1 MSSILSIYT
10 ATPIQF
16 ALELLWVSQAVKID
30 TDFADISI
38 VNVDGQTAKLRTVA
52 KLNAADGRVPKYK
65 GINEF
70 TYRKI
75 SLPSIF
81 PRDVVY
87 GGSRPIT
94 VLQLM
99 SYLMA
104 SYDYLMEEGEFFQVG
119 DPQQRPLVRGMSLP
133 AGPDAGGFIY
143 LQVTPQAS
151 RWRSGENIRIHLT
164 DNQN

>member
-10 ATPIQF
+10 ATPLEF
-16 ALELLWVSQAVKID
+16 ALELLWISQAVRID

-52 KLNAADGRVPKYK
+52 KPNAVDGRVPKYK

-70 TYRKI
+70 TYRKV

-94 VLQLM
+94 VQQLM

-104 SYDYLMEEGEFFQVG
+104 SYDYRMEEGEFFQVG
-119 DPQQRPLVRGMSLP
+119 DPQQRPLMGNMALP
-133 AGPDAGGFIY
+133 AGPDGGGFIY

-151 RWRSGENIRIHLT
+151 RWRAGENIRIHLT
-164 DNQN
+164 NNQD